1 MAEKTKSEN
10 PALEPE
16 AEAKILARK
25 ARGVATTLTKENAL
39 MVKLIIC
46 AKRKTG
52 MTRKEFDAY
61 WQNQHGPLVKS
72 VPEFMRHVKKYVQCH
87 IVENSAP
94 LGVAAPYDGVAELWF
109 DSAEEIAQAFNE
121 PRYLQIIRPDEHK
134 FAELADCIS
143 FVTQEVPIA

>member
-1 MAEKTKSEN
+1 
-10 PALEPE
+10 
-16 AEAKILARK
+16 
-25 ARGVATTLTKENAL
+25 

-46 AKRKTG
+46 AKRKTW

-72 VPEFMRHVKKYVQCH
+72 VPEFMRHVRKYVQCH
-87 IVENSAP
+87 IVENSVP

-121 PRYLQIIRPDEHK
+121 PRYLEISKIARTR
-134 FAELADCIS
+134 ADFGRFS
-143 FVTQEVPIA
+143 KKYKTRWTEW

>member
-1 MAEKTKSEN
+1 MAEETKGEK

-16 AEAKILARK
+16 AEAKNVARK
-25 ARGVATTLTKENAL
+25 DPGVATTLIEENAL

-72 VPEFMRHVKKYVQCH
+72 VPEFMRHVRKYVQCH
-87 IVENSAP
+87 IVENSVP
-94 LGVAAPYDGVAELWF
+94 LGVAASYDGVAELWF
-109 DSAEEIAQAFNE
+109 DSVEEIAQAFNE
-121 PRYLQIIRPDEHK
+121 PRYLEIIRRDEHK

>member
-1 MAEKTKSEN
+1 
-10 PALEPE
+10 
-16 AEAKILARK
+16 
-25 ARGVATTLTKENAL
+25 

-46 AKRKTG
+46 VKRKTG

-72 VPEFMRHVKKYVQCH
+72 VPEFMRHVRKYVQCH
-87 IVENSAP
+87 IVENSVP
-94 LGVAAPYDGVAELWF
+94 LGVAASY

-121 PRYLQIIRPDEHK
+121 PRYLEIIRPDEHK

>member
-1 MAEKTKSEN
+1 
-10 PALEPE
+10 
-16 AEAKILARK
+16 
-25 ARGVATTLTKENAL
+25 

-46 AKRKTG
+46 VKRKTG

-72 VPEFMRHVKKYVQCH
+72 VPEFMRHVRKYVQCH
-87 IVENSAP
+87 IVENSVP

-109 DSAEEIAQAFNE
+109 DSAEEIVQAFNE
-121 PRYLQIIRPDEHK
+121 PRYLEIIRPDEHK

>member
-1 MAEKTKSEN
+1 
-10 PALEPE
+10 
-16 AEAKILARK
+16 
-25 ARGVATTLTKENAL
+25 

-61 WQNQHGPLVKS
+61 WQNQHGPLVES
-72 VPEFMRHVKKYVQCH
+72 VPEFMRHVRKYVQCH

-121 PRYLQIIRPDEHK
+121 PKYLEIIRPDEHK
-134 FAELADCIS
+134 FAELTDCIS